1 VSGGAFERGQ
11 QYGAQASQ
19 RIRRNV
25 EVYREIFEHYAGWD
39 WPSVVEHAYT
49 YAPAIESY
57 RAHFLDEM
65 RGIAEGTG
73 LALGDV
79 LALNVRTEIMFAAV
93 ARAAA
98 HECTAFVAL
107 PEATADRHT
116 LVGQNWDWKP
126 AASETVVILEA
137 EVAEG
142 ADFVTVVEAGLLAKT
157 GLNSA
162 GIGLV
167 TNALVTDQ
175 DKGKPGVPY
184 HAILRG
190 ILEAETM
197 ADALSAITYHPRAS
211 SANYLI
217 AHRNGEAINVE
228 AAPGDYSRVFIAFP
242 EDGVY
247 GHANH
252 FVCPSFD
259 LKDVEL
265 WNGPG
270 SLFRLRRMQRFLKQH
285 LGDCNVTALKE
296 MLADHFDLPN
306 SICSHR
312 SPNVPQV
319 EQYVTIASI
328 IMDLNTAVM
337 WLADGNPC
345 QTQYQQ
351 LYTKLYRA
359 DDWADPKGLVK
370 PLGSHFSLARRWIS
384 NEEHRPSRSKGGLG
398 RFSSKTAFSVTNHH
412 WRLDFSDDL
421 WYT

>member
-1 VSGGAFERGQ
+1 MPDERYPSALSFPRVQVRGGAFERGQ

-19 RIRRNV
+19 RIRHNV

-39 WPSVVEHAYT
+39 WQRVVEHART
-49 YAPAIESY
+49 YAPSIESY

-65 RGIAEGTG
+65 RGIADGAG
-73 LALGDV
+73 LAFGDI

-137 EVAEG
+137 EVTEG
-142 ADFVTVVEAGLLAKT
+142 ANFVTVVEAGLLAKT

-175 DKGKPGVPY
+175 DRGKPGVPY

-197 ADALSAITYHPRAS
+197 ADAVGAITRHPRAS

-217 AHRNGEAINVE
+217 AHRDGEAINVE
-228 AAPGDYSRVFIAFP
+228 VAPGDYSRVFIAFP

-252 FVCPSFD
+252 FVCPGFD

-265 WNGPG
+265 WDGPG
-270 SLFRLRRMQRFLKQH
+270 SLFRHRRMNRFLEQH
-285 LGDCNVTALKE
+285 RGDCDVTVLKE
-296 MLADHFDLPN
+296 ILADHFDLPN
-306 SICSHR
+306 SICSHHDSR
-312 SPNVPQV
+312 FPKV
-319 EQYVTIASI
+319 EQYVTVASI
-328 IMDLNTAVM
+328 IMDLNTADV

-351 LYTKLYRA
+351 LR
-359 DDWADPKGLVK
+359 
-370 PLGSHFSLARRWIS
+370 
-384 NEEHRPSRSKGGLG
+384 
-398 RFSSKTAFSVTNHH
+398 TNLI
-412 WRLDFSDDL
+412 R
-421 WYT
+421 

>member
-1 VSGGAFERGQ
+1 MPNGCGLSALSFPRVQVSGGAFERGQ

-25 EVYREIFEHYAGWD
+25 EVYREIFKHYAGWD
-39 WPSVVEHAYT
+39 WQRVVEHAQT

-65 RGIAEGTG
+65 RGIADGAG
-73 LALGDV
+73 LSFGDI

-107 PEATADRHT
+107 PEATADGHT

-137 EVAEG
+137 ETTEG
-142 ADFVTVVEAGLLAKT
+142 ASFVTVVEAGLLAKT
-157 GLNSA
+157 GLNSV

-217 AHRNGEAINVE
+217 AHREGEAINVE
-228 AAPGDYSRVFIAFP
+228 AAPGDYSRVFMAFP

-252 FVCPSFD
+252 FVCPGFD
-259 LKDVEL
+259 LKDVEI

-270 SLFRLRRMQRFLKQH
+270 SLFRHRRMNRFLAQH
-285 LGDCNVTALKE
+285 RGDCDVTALKE

-306 SICSHR
+306 SICSHHDPR
-312 SPNVPQV
+312 FPQV
-319 EQYVTIASI
+319 EQYATIVSI
-328 IMDLNTAVM
+328 IMDLNTAVL

-351 LYTKLYRA
+351 LHTNLYQ
-359 DDWADPKGLVK
+359 
-370 PLGSHFSLARRWIS
+370 
-384 NEEHRPSRSKGGLG
+384 
-398 RFSSKTAFSVTNHH
+398 
-412 WRLDFSDDL
+412 
-421 WYT
+421 

>member
-1 VSGGAFERGQ
+1 MPNGPGSPTLSLPRVQVSGGAFERGQ

-19 RIRRNV
+19 RIRHNV
-25 EVYREIFEHYAGWD
+25 EVYREIFRHYAGWD
-39 WPSVVEHAYT
+39 WPSVVKHAHT
-49 YAPAIESY
+49 YAPSIEAY

-65 RGIAEGTG
+65 RGIADGAG
-73 LALGDV
+73 LALGDI

-107 PEATADRHT
+107 PEATANRHT

-126 AASETVVILEA
+126 AASETTVILEA
-137 EVAEG
+137 ETTEG
-142 ADFVTVVEAGLLAKT
+142 ASFVTVVEAGLLAKT
-157 GLNSA
+157 GMNSA

-184 HAILRG
+184 HAILRA

-197 ADALSAITYHPRAS
+197 AEAVGAVTYHPRAS

-217 AHRNGEAINVE
+217 AHREGEAINVE

-247 GHANH
+247 GHTNH
-252 FVCPSFD
+252 FVCPGFN

-265 WNGPG
+265 WSGPG
-270 SLFRLRRMQRFLKQH
+270 SLFRLHRMQRFLKKS
-285 LGDCNVTALKE
+285 LGNCDVKALKA
-296 MLADHFDLPN
+296 MLADHFDLPY

-312 SPNVPQV
+312 KPRFLQV
-319 EQYVTIASI
+319 EQYLTIVSI
-328 IMDLNTAVM
+328 IMDLNTADI

-345 QTQYQQ
+345 QTEYQQ
-351 LYTKLYRA
+351 LHTSLYQ
-359 DDWADPKGLVK
+359 
-370 PLGSHFSLARRWIS
+370 
-384 NEEHRPSRSKGGLG
+384 
-398 RFSSKTAFSVTNHH
+398 
-412 WRLDFSDDL
+412 
-421 WYT
+421 